1 MLLGAAISTT
11 VQARHLTPDEALTR
25 AVNQSTS
32 NANGGIKMAPAMT
45 AESKLVYSAEVD
57 NLPMAY
63 VFANAAN
70 QGFMIVSA
78 DDVASPVLGYSD
90 NSVIDP
96 NNMPSNLK
104 AWLDGYAREIAYAA
118 QHPSFN
124 NTPASATA
132 TPDHAAVAPKLTTT
146 WDQDA
151 PYWNACPT
159 LNGSRCYT
167 GCVATA
173 MAQIM
178 NYHQW
183 PEKGQG
189 SISYDWNY
197 STQKL
202 TCDFSTITF
211 EWDKMLD
218 NYTSSSPADNC
229 NAVAQLMMA
238 CGYASKMQYTPYASG
253 TTGYSATTGMIEY
266 MNYDKSLAIQDR
278 SWYSSEEWDNLV
290 YTELTTNGPVYYDGT
305 GSDGGH
311 AFVCDGYRGNGY
323 YHFNWGWGGLSDGYF
338 LLNALNPGSQGA
350 GGNTTGFNYSQSI
363 MQNLSKPKAGS
374 TVTAIIA
381 SVGGFTTTTTSTTK
395 GRMVTFTTAVTG
407 MGYGFFSFST
417 QTISNVSIGV
427 KYVNTATQA
436 VGYMTSIAINNV
448 SLSPLTGFS
457 KIEYVT
463 IPNTLTDGSYII
475 SPVYK
480 VGSGEWTDI
489 KNEGSYNNAM
499 TMTVNG
505 STVTFANVGA
515 EAKIEASNIKLNSSI
530 TAATGF
536 NISLTLTNSGTREF
550 NGQIEARLLNASGST
565 VDYGESY
572 ATILEPGESMNV
584 TYVSEL
590 VKGTLNAGTYSLRFY
605 SPTSNQYLNEP
616 ISITV
621 FEEPQMTCSKFV
633 IGNQNAINCNDV
645 RARATVTCSTL
656 GYTGPI
662 AFIAY
667 HVDDLSTPVGMFQTD
682 PITFTA
688 GESKSVTVAGIFQE
702 GKVGES
708 YIGTMAFRGQDGHY
722 NQIGT
727 ATVRFRVSTASGI
740 DDVTADRS
748 SDAAV
753 IYPNPAES
761 MATLEAP
768 AAISAVEVYS
778 LSGAMMK
785 VNADIDGNRASL
797 DVSALTSGTYIVIAS
812 CADGSRMPVKLI
824 KR

>member
-1 MLLGAAISTT
+1 
-11 VQARHLTPDEALTR
+11 
-25 AVNQSTS
+25 
-32 NANGGIKMAPAMT
+32 MAPAMT

-57 NLPMAY
+57 NQPMAY
-63 VFANAAN
+63 VFANTAS

-96 NNMPSNLK
+96 DNMPSNLK
-104 AWLDGYAREIAYAA
+104 AWLDGYAREIAYAT

-124 NTPASATA
+124 DTPVASAAEA
-132 TPDHAAVAPKLTTT
+132 TDHAAVAPKLTTT
-146 WDQDA
+146 WNQDA

-173 MAQIM
+173 MAQVM

-189 SISYDWNY
+189 SISYSWNFNNQQ
-197 STQKL
+197 TLK
-202 TCDFSTITF
+202 CDFSAITF

-238 CGYASKMQYTPYASG
+238 CGYASQMQYTPYASG
-253 TTGYSATTGMIEY
+253 TTGYSAATGMINY

-278 SWYSSEEWDNLV
+278 SWYSSAEWDNIV

-381 SVGGFTTTTTSTTK
+381 SEGGFTTSTTSTTK
-395 GRMVTFTTAVTG
+395 GRSVTFQTVVTG
-407 MGYGFFSFST
+407 QGYGYFSFSV
-417 QTISNVSIGV
+417 QPISNVSIGV
-427 KYVNTATQA
+427 KYVNTVTQA
-436 VGYMTSIAINNV
+436 VGYMTSY
-448 SLSPLTGFS
+448 SLSNISLDPLHGFAQ
-457 KIEYVT
+457 IPVT
-463 IPNTLTDGSYII
+463 IPSLIADGSYII

-489 KNEGSYNNAM
+489 KNQGSYNNAM
-499 TMTVNG
+499 TMTVSG
-505 STVTFANVGA
+505 TSVTFANVGA
-515 EAKIEASNIKLNSSI
+515 EAKIEASDVKLNNSI
-530 TAATGF
+530 TTSSGF
-536 NISLTLTNSGTREF
+536 NISLKLTNSGTREF
-550 NGQIEARLLNASGST
+550 NGQVEARLLNASGY
-565 VDYGESY
+565 VVNYGEPY
-572 ATILEPGESMNV
+572 TTILEPGESINV
-584 TYVSEL
+584 TYVSAL
-590 VKGTLNAGTYSLRFY
+590 VNGTLSADTYSLRFY
-605 SPTSNQYLNEP
+605 SPTSKQYLNEP
-616 ISITV
+616 VSVTV

-667 HVDDLSTPVGMFQTD
+667 HVDDTSTPVGMFQTE
-682 PITFTA
+682 PITFAA
-688 GESKSVTVAGIFQE
+688 GESKSVTVSGIFQE

-708 YIGTMAFRGQDGHY
+708 YIGTMAFLGQDGHY

-740 DDVTADRS
+740 DDVTADRA

-761 MATLEAP
+761 MATLEVP
-768 AAISAVEVYS
+768 AAISSVDVYS

-785 VNADIDGNRASL
+785 VNTDIDGNRASL
-797 DVSALTSGTYIVIAS
+797 DVSSLPSGTYIVIAA
-812 CADGSRMPVKLI
+812 CADGTRMPVKLI